1 MESNQE
7 ANREREASSGYL
19 VRALAANQT
28 IRLIAADTTG
38 LVETLRIAH
47 DAGPLG
53 TMALGRVATAAA
65 LLSATL
71 KDRQQVGV
79 QVNGDGCLGETYA
92 IADFK
97 GNLRATVLNPRAPLT
112 DEIKTLGDGFGAGRL
127 SVTRQLTDEAPYRGI
142 VNLVTGEIAEDLAH
156 YLLTSDQLPSAVS
169 IGEILTHEGVLH
181 AGGLLVQAM
190 PGAKDEELGHLIEK
204 IESLAP
210 MAELLRTG
218 KSLESVITSLMPDAE
233 LMDERALNFHCPCTR
248 ELFARRL
255 CTIGEAELTAL
266 TKELEETVV
275 ECHFC
280 RNEYRFDA
288 EQISALVYGARMYD
302 EAD

>member
-1 MESNQE
+1 MALNKVKDSEQRT
-7 ANREREASSGYL
+7 AGGRL

-28 IRLIAADTTG
+28 LRLIAADTTG
-38 LVETLRIAH
+38 LAEALRIAH
-47 DAGPLG
+47 DASPLG
-53 TMALGRVATAAA
+53 TKALSRVATAAV

-71 KDRQQVGV
+71 KDRQQLGV

-92 IADFK
+92 IADCK
-97 GNLRATVLNPRAPLT
+97 GDIRATVLHPRATLGGGA
-112 DEIKTLGDGFGAGRL
+112 EKLGDGFGAGRL
-127 SVTRQLTDEAPYRGI
+127 SITRQLTDEAPYRGV

-169 IGEILTHEGVLH
+169 IGEVFTNEGVAS

-190 PGAKDEELGHLIEK
+190 PGTKDEDLGQLIEK

-210 MAELLRTG
+210 MAELLRAG
-218 KSLESVITSLMPDAE
+218 ESLESVLTALMPDAQF
-233 LMDERALNFHCPCTR
+233 MDERDLNFHCPCTR

-255 CTIGEAELTAL
+255 CTIGEAELIKL
-266 TKELEETVV
+266 TKALEETVV

-280 RNEYRFDA
+280 RAEYRFDA